1 MDLTMAVGTRAQAS
15 WWAEV
20 TPEQRRTLLA
30 AWAGWVLDAFDFTI
44 LLLVLGNIAGT
55 FGVSLVAMGAVIT
68 GTLFCRLIG
77 GVLVGTWADSG
88 RSRRHSRRCSTGAA
102 CPSGSRSGSPSRWRW
117 SRSPSWSPPDR
128 SPGGASSRQRP
139 ERETTLP
146 RPRR

>member
-1 MDLTMAVGTRAQAS
+1 MDLTMAMGTRAQAS

-77 GVLVGTWADSG
+77 GVLVGTWADRVG
-88 RSRRHSRRCSTGAA
+88 RRLPVMVSIIAFSFVERFCVFA
-102 CPSGSRSGSPSRWRW
+102 PS
-117 SRSPSWSPPDR
+117 
-128 SPGGASSRQRP
+128 SSSF
-139 ERETTLP
+139 
-146 RPRR
+146 